1 MEYVT
6 TCYRRQGESG
16 CSLLLLQ
23 YLCRQTPV
31 CFACICTVEGAGNV
45 RMCGNMA
52 EKLKSWCHSVPWHR
66 AAKHPCRWLVKLEK
80 ELSDLTAD
88 RTAVRGE
95 MAAAGQ
101 AAMNGQMAADS
112 QTAVGGGIRLTQ
124 LLCIGREILVLG
136 GGQNLMLVNTS
147 FGEGRVTPLR
157 GSFRGG
163 IEPGAGLLL
172 ATDGFLKSVEEQK
185 LREALCLPEI
195 RTKEQADRRLRELL
209 DCRSFSFS
217 RESGGAENETEDNV
231 LRERTEEKEEPI
243 AAVLLIGREGKAGV
257 YRQ

>member
-80 ELSDLTAD
+80 ELSDLTA
-88 RTAVRGE
+88 A
-95 MAAAGQ
+95 
-101 AAMNGQMAADS
+101 
-112 QTAVGGGIRLTQ
+112 GGGIRLTQ

-147 FGEGRVTPLR
+147 FGTGRVTPLR

-172 ATDGFLKSVEEQK
+172 ATDGFLKSVGEQN
-185 LREALCLPEI
+185 LREALRLPEI

-217 RESGGAENETEDNV
+217 RESGGAENETENNV

>member
-80 ELSDLTAD
+80 ELSDLTA
-88 RTAVRGE
+88 A
-95 MAAAGQ
+95 
-101 AAMNGQMAADS
+101 
-112 QTAVGGGIRLTQ
+112 GGGIRLTQ

-147 FGEGRVTPLR
+147 FGTGRVTPLR

-172 ATDGFLKSVEEQK
+172 ATDGFLKSVGEQN
-185 LREALCLPEI
+185 LREVLRLPEI

-217 RESGGAENETEDNV
+217 RESGGAENETENNV

>member
-80 ELSDLTAD
+80 ELSDLTA
-88 RTAVRGE
+88 A
-95 MAAAGQ
+95 
-101 AAMNGQMAADS
+101 
-112 QTAVGGGIRLTQ
+112 GGGIRLTL

-172 ATDGFLKSVEEQK
+172 ATDGFLKSVEEQN
-185 LREALCLPEI
+185 LRDVLCLPEI
-195 RTKEQADRRLRELL
+195 RTKEQADRRLGELL
-209 DCRSFSFS
+209 NFRKSSLLW
-217 RESGGAENETEDNV
+217 ESGGIENEAGDNV
-231 LRERTEEKEEPI
+231 LGERTEKKEEPI

>member
-52 EKLKSWCHSVPWHR
+52 EKLKTWCHSVPWHR
-66 AAKHPCRWLVKLEK
+66 AARCPCRWLVKLEK

-88 RTAVRGE
+88 RTAVREE

-101 AAMNGQMAADS
+101 TAMDGQMAA
-112 QTAVGGGIRLTQ
+112 TGGIRLTL

-136 GGQNLMLVNTS
+136 DGQNLMLVNTS
-147 FGEGRVTPLR
+147 LGAGRVTPLQ
-157 GSFRGG
+157 GSFRGA

-172 ATDGFLKSVEEQK
+172 ATDGFMKSVGEQN
-185 LREALCLPEI
+185 LREVLCLPEI
-195 RTKEQADRRLRELL
+195 RTKEQADRRLGELL
-209 DCRSFSFS
+209 NLNFREFSFPWKC
-217 RESGGAENETEDNV
+217 GGAEKAAENNV
-231 LRERTEEKEEPI
+231 LGERTEEKEEPI

>member
-1 MEYVT
+1 MT
-6 TCYRRQGESG
+6 
-16 CSLLLLQ
+16 
-23 YLCRQTPV
+23 
-31 CFACICTVEGAGNV
+31 
-45 RMCGNMA
+45 
-52 EKLKSWCHSVPWHR
+52 
-66 AAKHPCRWLVKLEK
+66 AA
-80 ELSDLTAD
+80 
-88 RTAVRGE
+88 
-95 MAAAGQ
+95 
-101 AAMNGQMAADS
+101 
-112 QTAVGGGIRLTQ
+112 GGGIRLTQ

-147 FGEGRVTPLR
+147 FGTGRVTPLR

-172 ATDGFLKSVEEQK
+172 ATDGFLKSVGEQN
-185 LREALCLPEI
+185 LREVLRLPEI

-217 RESGGAENETEDNV
+217 RESGGAENETENNV